1 MKIACF
7 LYHKFTSADLINP
20 ITIWQFVPGVQ
31 FEFIAAKKGPVE
43 TDTGLVYLASH
54 SYEDASPNPDV
65 VFVPGGAKPTFDA
78 LSDQG
83 LLDAIAR
90 LGANAQWVTSVCTG
104 SLVLGA
110 AGLLQGYR
118 SACHWYPRQMLK
130 KFGAIPSD
138 DRVVFDRNRASGGGV
153 TAGMDFALAMV
164 GKWGGDAAGKLV
176 ELMVEYAPEPPYK
189 TGRPELADAETLA
202 MANQFM
208 AAEFAASAVEQ
219 AAERLKTSPRGKAP
233 VPA

>member
-7 LYHKFTSADLINP
+7 LYPKFTSADLINP
-20 ITIWQFVPGVQ
+20 ITVWQFVPGVQ
-31 FEFIAAKKGPVE
+31 FEFIAARKGQID
-43 TDTGLVYLASH
+43 TDTGLPFVATH
-54 SYEDASPNPDV
+54 SYDDASPDPDV

-78 LSDQG
+78 LSDQA
-83 LLDAIAR
+83 LLDAIAH
-90 LGANAQWVTSVCTG
+90 LGKNAKWITSVCTG

-118 SACHWYPRQMLK
+118 SACHWYPRHMLK
-130 KFGAIPSD
+130 KFGAIPSN

-164 GKWGGDAAGKLV
+164 GRWGGDSAGKLI
-176 ELMVEYAPEPPYK
+176 ELMIEYAPEPPYK

-202 MANQFM
+202 TANQFM
-208 AAEFAASAVEQ
+208 AAEFAESAVDQ
-219 AAERLKTSPRGKAP
+219 AAQRLKSLSRGMAA
-233 VPA
+233 VSA

>member
-7 LYHKFTSADLINP
+7 LYDRFTSADLINP
-20 ITIWQFVPGVQ
+20 ITVWQFVPGVT
-31 FEFIAAKKGPVE
+31 FEFIAAKKGPIA
-43 TDTGLVYLASH
+43 TDTGL
-54 SYEDASPNPDV
+54 SYVATHAYDDASPDPNV

-78 LSDQG
+78 LSDPA

-90 LGANAQWVTSVCTG
+90 LGHNAKWVTSVCTG

-118 SACHWYPRQMLK
+118 SACHWYPREMLR

-138 DRVVFDRNRASGGGV
+138 DRVVFDRNRATGGGV
-153 TAGMDFALAMV
+153 TAGMDFALALA
-164 GKWGGDAAGKLV
+164 GKWGGESAGKLI
-176 ELMVEYAPEPPYK
+176 ELMIEYAPEPPYR

-202 MANQFM
+202 AARQFLVGEFDEAVVDR
-208 AAEFAASAVEQ
+208 AAQRLKASSQGKSAV
-219 AAERLKTSPRGKAP
+219 AA
-233 VPA
+233 

>member
-20 ITIWQFVPGVQ
+20 ITVWQFVPGVQ
-31 FEFIAAKKGPVE
+31 FEFIAARKGPVE
-43 TDTGLVYLASH
+43 TDTGLTYIATH
-54 SYEDASPNPDV
+54 SYEDATPDPDV

-78 LSDQG
+78 LSDPA
-83 LLDAIAR
+83 LLDAVAR
-90 LGANAQWVTSVCTG
+90 LGHKAKWVTSVCTG

-118 SACHWYPRQMLK
+118 SACHWYPREMLK

-153 TAGMDFALAMV
+153 TAGMDFALQLA
-164 GKWGGDAAGKLV
+164 GKWGGDAAGRLI
-176 ELMVEYAPEPPYK
+176 ELMIEYAPEPPYN

-202 MANQFM
+202 AARQFLVTEFDETVVDQ
-208 AAEFAASAVEQ
+208 AAARLKASSRGKSAV
-219 AAERLKTSPRGKAP
+219 
-233 VPA
+233 PA